1 MRIQNNITAQNSH
14 RQYGINNIRIG
25 KDVEKLSSG
34 YRVNR
39 AADDAAGLAISEKM
53 RTQIRGLSMA
63 SRNSQD
69 GVSLVQTAEGAMQA
83 AHDIMQRMR
92 ELAVQSANGT
102 NDDAV
107 DRNALNLE
115 FQQLNNELLQ
125 IQDTVKFNDMTVFES
140 DFTLQTGANSGDTT
154 EFSIGR
160 LATVDDT
167 FFVLKAFDEPDTR
180 LPPLGDAL
188 PGEPDWGQWPL
199 SSSLHWAA
207 FFNFNP
213 DGIYSEEFVELC
225 ITHYI
230 ESLLPTPP
238 PPFVGDPNDPTDREN
253 ARILLGNLIP
263 EIAVGA
269 DADAWA
275 WWGQHTDPG
284 GTTWWDGSWAVV
296 NGQLYPNGENDISN
310 PIIREAARTI
320 LADDAWVAA
329 LGQNSIVNFH
339 SGIATMEDARTTLNA
354 MTVTINELSITRA
367 SLGAIQNRLEY
378 KIQNLDNSTENL
390 GAAESRIRDVDMAKQ
405 MTEFTKNNIL
415 FQASTAMLAQANALP
430 QGVLQLLG

>member
-1 MRIQNNITAQNSH
+1 MNNN
-14 RQYGINNIRIG
+14 RIG

-69 GVSLVQTAEGAMQA
+69 GISLVQTAEGAMQT

-107 DRNALNLE
+107 DRFALDLE
-115 FQQLNNELLQ
+115 FQQLNKELLQ
-125 IQDTVKFNDMTVFES
+125 IQDTVKFNDMTVFER
-140 DFTLQTGANSGDTT
+140 DFTLQTGANEGDTT
-154 EFSIGR
+154 DFSIGR
-160 LATVDDT
+160 LATINDA

-180 LPPLGDAL
+180 LPPLGTAL

-199 SSSLHWAA
+199 SDSLHWAA
-207 FFNFNP
+207 FYNFNP
-213 DGIYSEEFVELC
+213 DGEFSEEFVDLC

-230 ESLLPTPP
+230 ETLTT
-238 PPFVGDPNDPTDREN
+238 FDVDDPI
-253 ARILLGNLIP
+253 ARIVVRDLLGDLIP

-269 DADAWA
+269 AADAWA

-284 GTTWWDGSWAVV
+284 GTTWWDGTWAVV
-296 NGQLYPNGENDISN
+296 HGQLYPNGENDISN
-310 PIIREAARTI
+310 PIIREAARTV
-320 LADDAWVAA
+320 LADDVWVAN
-329 LGQNSIVNFH
+329 LEQNTIINFH

-354 MTVTINELSITRA
+354 MTVTINELSLTRA
-367 SLGAIQNRLEY
+367 SLGAVQNRLEY

-390 GAAESRIRDVDMAKQ
+390 SAAESRIRDVDMAKQ